1 MKTLAEIQRL
11 RLAEEAIKSLD
22 PEPLTIRVLGKRTAR
37 SSHLARTT
45 ISTIQIPRLQ
55 NETAFSRRWSLR
67 HALCSDT
74 SIMALYNPESGEIF
88 YLEQVGSI
96 YSSDEY
102 ENVTTLEDIDRLG
115 EEGTVWHAVYS
126 AFIYTRSSCPFAAN
140 GYWYTKY
147 PNHPYILMMAWIYQK
162 MGIETMPVV
171 LHEDLVEG
179 RYLTTWDAV
188 KAKGV
193 THLLIHGDAHH
204 NALKKRLKNFRFN
217 SKALAIRIQKND

>member
-1 MKTLAEIQRL
+1 
-11 RLAEEAIKSLD
+11 
-22 PEPLTIRVLGKRTAR
+22 
-37 SSHLARTT
+37 
-45 ISTIQIPRLQ
+45 
-55 NETAFSRRWSLR
+55 
-67 HALCSDT
+67 
-74 SIMALYNPESGEIF
+74 MALYNPESGEIF

-96 YSSDEY
+96 YSSGEY
-102 ENVTTLEDIDRLG
+102 ENVTTLEDIDLLG

-179 RYLTTWDAV
+179 RKIRYFYP
-188 KAKGV
+188 V

-204 NALKKRLKNFRFN
+204 NTLKKRLKNFRFN
-217 SKALAIRIQKND
+217 SKPLAIRIQEND